1 MNVVFALVLAVW
13 VVGYTGSSELSL
25 FVIQTSEENWV
36 SQIVCCLVKPLL
48 FLSIRFVHLLYR
60 HPIRAKGELFFSA
73 PRILMFWSLFFFFMI
88 LSTTK
93 FDIVNNNDQSDTQ
106 WLKIC
111 CMEDVVLY
119 CERCNY
125 KGLPLEEGRVILSEL
140 LLILTCLS
148 KMERK
153 YCQHILMRD

>member
-1 MNVVFALVLAVW
+1 MNLVFALLLAVCI
-13 VVGYTGSSELSL
+13 VGYTGSSKLSL
-25 FVIQTSEENWV
+25 SVIQTFEDNQV
-36 SQIVCCLVKPLL
+36 SQIVCCLLMWNL
-48 FLSIRFVHLLYR
+48 FSFSPSGLFIYR
-60 HPIRAKGELFFSA
+60 HPVRAKGELFFSTL
-73 PRILMFWSLFFFFMI
+73 RILMFWTLFFFLF
-88 LSTTK
+88 LFTTK
-93 FDIVNNNDQSDTQ
+93 FDIVNSNDQSDTQ
-106 WLKIC
+106 CLKNC
-111 CMEDVVLY
+111 CMENVVLF